1 MKFETNSNYN
11 YLLCAVFNRPM
22 EECNSVEP
30 PNRGFMSLLIW
41 EHLTGKQFD
50 YLYLILNTKTLD
62 KEDRYTMFNNTILTY
77 NSELKETNRIKK
89 IKQDKVYREANK
101 DKIAERNRKYLAKN
115 KDTINAQRRAR
126 YRRDKNG
133 TNN

>member
-1 MKFETNSNYN
+1 MKFETNSDYN

-41 EHLTGKQFD
+41 EQLTGKQFD

-89 IKQDKVYREANK
+89 NKQDKVYREANK
-101 DKIAERNRKYLAKN
+101 DKITQRHRKYYKEN
-115 KDTINAQRRAR
+115 KDTINAHLL
-126 YRRDKNG
+126 NLLMH
-133 TNN
+133 